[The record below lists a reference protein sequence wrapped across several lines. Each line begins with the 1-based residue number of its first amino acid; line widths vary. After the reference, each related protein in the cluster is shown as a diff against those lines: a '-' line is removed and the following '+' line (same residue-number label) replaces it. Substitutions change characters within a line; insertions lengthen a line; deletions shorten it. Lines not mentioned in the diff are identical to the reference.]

1 MPQNAALVGSLRF
14 DLKVVG
20 GRIQFNLQ
28 IRVNRIV
35 YS

>member
-1 MPQNAALVGSLRF
+1 MLQNAALVGSLRF
-14 DLKVVG
+14 DLKVIG

-28 IRVNRIV
+28 RMVNRFV